1 MNVTWLPPLAGCLG
15 LLVAWAVYLMIR
27 RLPPGEG
34 KVLEITRAIQLGARV
49 FLGQE
54 YTVLAGFAG
63 LVFLALLLFLDG
75 KTAFAFLLGAVS
87 SATAGFLGMYTATR
101 ANGRTAI
108 AAQRQGAAAALST
121 AFFSGSVMGLSV
133 ASLGLLGLGV
143 LYLIFGSNPEA
154 LHALN
159 GFGMGASTVALF
171 SRVGGGIFTKAADVG
186 ADLVGK
192 FEEGIPEDDPRNPG
206 VITDN
211 VGDNVGDVAGMGA
224 DIFESYCGS
233 IIAAIAIAATMTP
246 MAIAPLGTQPALF
259 FLPLA
264 LAAGGLTASIIAI
277 GLVRMVVVRL
287 PTMALRLGVGTATIL
302 FIDIAW
308 FIIYLTDVDPQ
319 LWLVIIA
326 GALGSLVIGLITE
339 YYTEGR
345 PTRQIASA
353 GKTGAATVI
362 IKGLA
367 VGMTSMIIPVLALG
381 GIILV
386 ATHLAGLYG
395 VALAAVGMLATV
407 GIVMAVD
414 AYGPVVDNA
423 GGIAEM
429 AGLGPETRH
438 ITDTLDKLGNTT
450 AAIGKG
456 FATGAAA
463 LTALALISAYVQ
475 AVILQIPDFIL
486 YITNPTVLVGMFIG
500 GLLPFWFS
508 AMTMT
513 AVGEVAG
520 EMIMEIRRQFQ
531 EIPGLLE
538 GKAKPDHARCT
549 AIATRGA
556 LKRMISPSLLAMVIP
571 PMVGFTLGPYA
582 LGGVL
587 GGALLTGVM
596 LALLM
601 ANSGGAW
608 DNAKK
613 YIEQGHFGGKNSPAH
628 HATIVGDTVGDPF
641 KDTAGPSLNIL
652 IKILAIGSLLLAPL
666 FQL

>member
-1 MNVTWLPPLAGCLG
+1 
-15 LLVAWAVYLMIR
+15 
-27 RLPPGEG
+27 
-34 KVLEITRAIQLGARV
+34 
-49 FLGQE
+49 
-54 YTVLAGFAG
+54 
-63 LVFLALLLFLDG
+63 
-75 KTAFAFLLGAVS
+75 
-87 SATAGFLGMYTATR
+87 
-101 ANGRTAI
+101 
-108 AAQRQGAAAALST
+108 
-121 AFFSGSVMGLSV
+121 
-133 ASLGLLGLGV
+133 
-143 LYLIFGSNPEA
+143 
-154 LHALN
+154 
-159 GFGMGASTVALF
+159 
-171 SRVGGGIFTKAADVG
+171 
-186 ADLVGK
+186 
-192 FEEGIPEDDPRNPG
+192 
-206 VITDN
+206 
-211 VGDNVGDVAGMGA
+211 
-224 DIFESYCGS
+224 
-233 IIAAIAIAATMTP
+233 
-246 MAIAPLGTQPALF
+246 
-259 FLPLA
+259 
-264 LAAGGLTASIIAI
+264 
-277 GLVRMVVVRL
+277 LVRMVVVRL

-367 VGMTSMIIPVLALG
+367 VGMTSMIIPVLTLG

-486 YITNPTVLVGMFIG
+486 YITNPAVLVGMFIG